1 MLTTTADLSQ
11 FKLDGR
17 IGEGADSEVFAA
29 TDSATGDAVV
39 VKRPHPMLI
48 VRGQHNAVE
57 RRMASAIALRE
68 QLGDTLPCVAKLI
81 GYSQTASHDDY
92 FSDMLGEPYSVVVE
106 ERARGIP
113 LVASAMDGIKRH
125 PIGLPQNLF
134 AIHPVLPHLERGRF
148 SILRDLLEVGRAFDN
163 AGALILDMRPQNIYF
178 HPGSATITVIDI
190 GGVTEPQAASSR
202 KPPLDLH
209 DLYLELLRWYIP
221 HTTPPPQATGYAQPI
236 GMETIPMFNQNLDT
250 MVRQHTDA
258 PDGDWHDAVIDILHK
273 VKARVYPGL
282 DAFAADSEALLD
294 LLNAHYERLSHCEG
308 VRNAWQEAAGLLTA
322 NYWRKYQFDADSL
335 REYSG

>member
-1 MLTTTADLSQ
+1 MLTSTADLSQ
-11 FKLDGR
+11 FKLDGK
-17 IGEGADSEVFAA
+17 IGEGADSEMFAA

-48 VRGQHNAVE
+48 SRGQHSAVE

-81 GYSQTASHDDY
+81 GYSQSASHDDY
-92 FSDMLGEPYSVVVE
+92 FSDTLGESYSVVVE

-113 LVASAMDGIKRH
+113 RVASAMDGIKRH

-178 HPGSATITVIDI
+178 HPGSATIIVIDI
-190 GGVTEPQAASSR
+190 GGVTEPQATSGR
-202 KPPLDLH
+202 KPLLDLH
-209 DLYLELLRWYIP
+209 DFYLELFKWYIP
-221 HTTPPPQATGYAQPI
+221 NTTPPQQATGYAQPI

-250 MVRQHTDA
+250 IIRQHTDA
-258 PDGDWHDAVIDILHK
+258 PDGDWHDAAIHILRK
-273 VKARVYPGL
+273 VKARTYPGF
-282 DAFAADSEALLD
+282 DAFSADFDALLD
-294 LLNAHYERLSHCEG
+294 LLNSRYEHLSNCEG
-308 VRNAWQEAAGLLTA
+308 IRKAWQKAAELLTA
-322 NYWRKYQFDADSL
+322 DYWRKYQFDSDSL
-335 REYSG
+335 SAYNR

>member
-1 MLTTTADLSQ
+1 MFTSTADLYQ
-11 FKLDGR
+11 FKLDGK

-48 VRGQHNAVE
+48 ARGQHSAVE
-57 RRMASAIALRE
+57 RRMSSAIALRE
-68 QLGDTLPCVAKLI
+68 RLGDTLPCVAKMI
-81 GYSQTASHDDY
+81 GYSQPTCHDEY
-92 FSDMLGEPYSVVVE
+92 FGDTLGEPYSVVVE

-134 AIHPVLPHLERGRF
+134 TIHPVMPHLERARF
-148 SILRDLLEVGRAFDN
+148 SILRDLLEVGRAFDD

-178 HPGSATITVIDI
+178 HPGDATLTVIDI

-202 KPPLDLH
+202 RPPLDLH
-209 DLYLELLRWYIP
+209 NFYLELFKWYIP
-221 HTTPPPQATGYAQPI
+221 HTTPPLQATGYAQPI

-250 MVRQHTDA
+250 MIRQNTEA
-258 PDGDWHDAVIDILHK
+258 PGGDWHDAIIDILHK
-273 VKARVYPGL
+273 VKARLYAGL
-282 DAFAADSEALLD
+282 DAFAADFEALLD
-294 LLNAHYERLSHCEG
+294 LLNARYECLSNCEG
-308 VRNAWQEAAGLLTA
+308 IRRAWQEAAELLTA

-335 REYSG
+335 VAYSG

>member
-1 MLTTTADLSQ
+1 MLTSTADLSQ
-11 FKLDGR
+11 FKLDGK

-48 VRGQHNAVE
+48 ARGQHNAVE
-57 RRMASAIALRE
+57 QRMASAIALRE
-68 QLGDTLPCVAKLI
+68 RLGDTLPCVAKMI
-81 GYSQTASHDDY
+81 GYSQPACHDEY
-92 FSDMLGEPYSVVVE
+92 FGDALGEPYSVVVE

-134 AIHPVLPHLERGRF
+134 AIHPVMPHLERGRF

-190 GGVTEPQAASSR
+190 GGVTEPQAASGR

-209 DLYLELLRWYIP
+209 DFYLELFKWYIP

-250 MVRQHTDA
+250 MIRQHTDA
-258 PDGDWHDAVIDILHK
+258 PGGDWHDATIDILHK
-273 VKARVYPGL
+273 VKARGYPGFE
-282 DAFAADSEALLD
+282 AFAADFEALLE
-294 LLNAHYERLSHCEG
+294 LLNARYERLSNCEG
-308 VRNAWQEAAGLLTA
+308 VRKAWQEAAELLTA
-322 NYWRKYQFDADSL
+322 DYWRKYLFDAESL
-335 REYSG
+335 SAYRR

>member
-1 MLTTTADLSQ
+1 MFTSTVDLNQ
-11 FKLDGR
+11 FKLDGK

-48 VRGQHNAVE
+48 LRGQHGAVE

-68 QLGDTLPCVAKLI
+68 RLGDTLPCVAKMI
-81 GYSQTASHDDY
+81 GYSQPACHDEHFGDA
-92 FSDMLGEPYSVVVE
+92 LGEPYSVIVE

-113 LVASAMDGIKRH
+113 LVASAVDGIKRH

-134 AIHPVLPHLERGRF
+134 AIHPITPHLERSRF
-148 SILRDLLEVGRAFDN
+148 SILRDLLEVGRAFEH

-178 HPGSATITVIDI
+178 HPGSATLTVIDI
-190 GGVTEPQAASSR
+190 GGVTEPQPASGR

-209 DLYLELLRWYIP
+209 NFYLELFKWYIP

-250 MVRQHTDA
+250 MIRQHTDA
-258 PDGDWHDAVIDILHK
+258 PGGDWHEAVINILRK
-273 VKARVYPGL
+273 VKARGYPGF
-282 DAFAADSEALLD
+282 DAFAADFEALLD
-294 LLNAHYERLSHCEG
+294 LLNARYERLSNCEG
-308 VRNAWQEAAGLLTA
+308 VRKSWQEAAEWLTA
-322 NYWRKYQFDADSL
+322 DYWRKYQFDADSL
-335 REYSG
+335 RAYSR